1 MASFSYYLSV
11 FGSLFLHGIVIV
23 LMVSNWQTVDEP
35 EMRVQPRV
43 IQAQLIEL
51 EAKAPPQRTEVI
63 DLTARRQAEE
73 AEQRRQAQIQR
84 EREEQERQRQLEEQR
99 RREEA
104 QRQEQQRQAEEERRQ
119 QELERQR
126 QEQQAAE
133 QRAQEEFQRA
143 LREEESYQAAMA
155 EQELVDAVG
164 YEIQQSVELN
174 WSRPPSARRGMQVI
188 LRVSLVPTGGLTSV
202 DIVESSGD
210 SAFDR
215 SAMQATQKAAP
226 FDAVTELE
234 PAVFERNFRTFQ
246 FRFNPQDLR
255 L

>member
-1 MASFSYYLSV
+1 MASVTYYFSV
-11 FGSLFLHGIVIV
+11 FGSLLLHGIVIV
-23 LMVSNWQTVDEP
+23 LMLSNWQTVEERD
-35 EMRVQPRV
+35 MRVQPKV
-43 IQAQLIEL
+43 IQARLIEL
-51 EAKAPPQRTEVI
+51 EAKAPPARTEVI

-73 AEQRRQAQIQR
+73 AERQRQAQAQR

-104 QRQEQQRQAEEERRQ
+104 QRQEQRQREAEEQRQREAEQ
-119 QELERQR
+119 QR
-126 QEQQAAE
+126 QQQAAE
-133 QRAQEEFQRA
+133 QRAQEEFQRV
-143 LREEESYQAAMA
+143 LMEEESYQAAMV

-164 YEIQQSVELN
+164 YEIERAVELN
-174 WSRPPSARRGMQVI
+174 WSRPPSARRGMQAI

-215 SAMQATQKAAP
+215 SAMQAVQKAAP
-226 FDAVTELE
+226 FDAVRELD
-234 PAVFERNFRTFQ
+234 PVVFERNFRAFQ

>member
-1 MASFSYYLSV
+1 MASVTYYFSV
-11 FGSLFLHGIVIV
+11 FASLLLHGIVII
-23 LMVSNWQTVDEP
+23 LMLSNWQTVEERD
-35 EMRVQPRV
+35 MRVQPRV
-43 IQAQLIEL
+43 IQARLIEL

-73 AEQRRQAQIQR
+73 AERQRQAQVQR
-84 EREEQERQRQLEEQR
+84 KREEQERQRQIEEQR

-104 QRQEQQRQAEEERRQ
+104 QRREQERQAEEQRQREIEQQRQ
-119 QELERQR
+119 
-126 QEQQAAE
+126 QQAAE

-143 LREEESYQAAMA
+143 LMEEESYQAAMV

-164 YEIQQSVELN
+164 YEIQRAVELN
-174 WSRPPSARRGMQVI
+174 WSRPPSARRGMQAI

>member
-1 MASFSYYLSV
+1 MASVTYYFSV
-11 FGSLFLHGIVIV
+11 FASLLLHGIVII
-23 LMVSNWQTVDEP
+23 LMLSNWQTVEERD
-35 EMRVQPRV
+35 MRVQPRV
-43 IQAQLIEL
+43 IQARLIEL

-73 AEQRRQAQIQR
+73 AERQRQAQVQR

-104 QRQEQQRQAEEERRQ
+104 QRREQETQAEEQRQREIEQQRQ
-119 QELERQR
+119 
-126 QEQQAAE
+126 QQAAE

-143 LREEESYQAAMA
+143 LMEEESYQAAMV

-164 YEIQQSVELN
+164 YEIQRAVELN
-174 WSRPPSARRGMQVI
+174 WSRPPSARRGMQAI

>member
-1 MASFSYYLSV
+1 MASVTYYFSV
-11 FGSLFLHGIVIV
+11 FASLLLHGIVII
-23 LMVSNWQTVDEP
+23 LMLSNWQTVEERD
-35 EMRVQPRV
+35 MRVQPRV
-43 IQAQLIEL
+43 IQARLIEL

-73 AEQRRQAQIQR
+73 AERQRQAQVQR

-104 QRQEQQRQAEEERRQ
+104 QRREQERQAEEQRQREIEQQRQ
-119 QELERQR
+119 
-126 QEQQAAE
+126 QQAAE

-143 LREEESYQAAMA
+143 LMEEESYQAAMV

-164 YEIQQSVELN
+164 YEIQRAVELN
-174 WSRPPSARRGMQVI
+174 WSRPPSARRGMQAI

>member
-1 MASFSYYLSV
+1 MASVTYYFSV
-11 FGSLFLHGIVIV
+11 FASLLLHGIVII
-23 LMVSNWQTVDEP
+23 LMLSNWQTVEERD
-35 EMRVQPRV
+35 MRVQPRV
-43 IQAQLIEL
+43 IQARLIEL

-73 AEQRRQAQIQR
+73 AERQRQAQVQR

-104 QRQEQQRQAEEERRQ
+104 QRREQERQAEEQRQREIEQQRQ
-119 QELERQR
+119 
-126 QEQQAAE
+126 QQAAE

-143 LREEESYQAAMA
+143 LIEEESYQAAMV

-164 YEIQQSVELN
+164 YEIQRAVELN
-174 WSRPPSARRGMQVI
+174 WSRPPSARRGMQAI
-188 LRVSLVPTGGLTSV
+188 LWVSLVPTGGLTSV

>member
-1 MASFSYYLSV
+1 
-11 FGSLFLHGIVIV
+11 
-23 LMVSNWQTVDEP
+23 LM
-35 EMRVQPRV
+35 
-43 IQAQLIEL
+43 
-51 EAKAPPQRTEVI
+51 
-63 DLTARRQAEE
+63 
-73 AEQRRQAQIQR
+73 
-84 EREEQERQRQLEEQR
+84 
-99 RREEA
+99 
-104 QRQEQQRQAEEERRQ
+104 
-119 QELERQR
+119 
-126 QEQQAAE
+126 
-133 QRAQEEFQRA
+133 
-143 LREEESYQAAMA
+143 EEESYQAAMV

-164 YEIQQSVELN
+164 YEIQRAVELN
-174 WSRPPSARRGMQVI
+174 WSRPPSARRGMQAI

>member
-1 MASFSYYLSV
+1 MASVTYYFSV
-11 FGSLFLHGIVIV
+11 FASLLLHGIVII
-23 LMVSNWQTVDEP
+23 LMLSNWQTVEERD
-35 EMRVQPRV
+35 MRVQPRV
-43 IQAQLIEL
+43 IQARLIEL

-73 AEQRRQAQIQR
+73 AERQRQAQVQR
-84 EREEQERQRQLEEQR
+84 EREEQERQRQIEEQR

-104 QRQEQQRQAEEERRQ
+104 QRREQETQAEEQRQREIEQQRQ
-119 QELERQR
+119 
-126 QEQQAAE
+126 QQAAE

-143 LREEESYQAAMA
+143 LMEEESYQAAMV

-164 YEIQQSVELN
+164 YEIQRAVELN
-174 WSRPPSARRGMQVI
+174 WSRPPSARRGMQAI

>member
-1 MASFSYYLSV
+1 
-11 FGSLFLHGIVIV
+11 
-23 LMVSNWQTVDEP
+23 
-35 EMRVQPRV
+35 MRVQPRV
-43 IQAQLIEL
+43 IQARLIEL

-73 AEQRRQAQIQR
+73 AERQRQAQVQR
-84 EREEQERQRQLEEQR
+84 EREEQERQRQIEEQR

-104 QRQEQQRQAEEERRQ
+104 QRREQERQAEEQRQREIEQQRQ
-119 QELERQR
+119 
-126 QEQQAAE
+126 QQAAE

-143 LREEESYQAAMA
+143 LMEEESYQAAMV

-164 YEIQQSVELN
+164 YEIQRAVELN
-174 WSRPPSARRGMQVI
+174 WSRPPSARRGMQAI

>member
-1 MASFSYYLSV
+1 
-11 FGSLFLHGIVIV
+11 
-23 LMVSNWQTVDEP
+23 
-35 EMRVQPRV
+35 MRVQPRV
-43 IQAQLIEL
+43 IQARLIEL

-73 AEQRRQAQIQR
+73 AERQRQAQVQR

-104 QRQEQQRQAEEERRQ
+104 QRREQERQAEEQRQREIEQQRQ
-119 QELERQR
+119 
-126 QEQQAAE
+126 QQAAE

-143 LREEESYQAAMA
+143 LMEEESYQAAMV

-164 YEIQQSVELN
+164 YEIQRAVELN
-174 WSRPPSARRGMQVI
+174 WSRPPSARRGMQAI

-234 PAVFERNFRTFQ
+234 LAVFERNFRTFQ

>member
-1 MASFSYYLSV
+1 
-11 FGSLFLHGIVIV
+11 
-23 LMVSNWQTVDEP
+23 
-35 EMRVQPRV
+35 MRVQPKV
-43 IQAQLIEL
+43 IQARLIEL
-51 EAKAPPQRTEVI
+51 EAKAPPARTEVI

-73 AEQRRQAQIQR
+73 AERQRQAQAQR

-104 QRQEQQRQAEEERRQ
+104 QRQEQERQAEEQRQREAEQQRQ
-119 QELERQR
+119 Q
-126 QEQQAAE
+126 QEAE
-133 QRAQEEFQRA
+133 QRAQEEFQRV
-143 LREEESYQAAMA
+143 LMEEESYQAAMV

-164 YEIQQSVELN
+164 YEIERAVELN
-174 WSRPPSARRGMQVI
+174 WSRPPSARRGMQAI

-215 SAMQATQKAAP
+215 SAMQAVQKAAP
-226 FDAVTELE
+226 FDAVRELD
-234 PAVFERNFRTFQ
+234 PVVFERNFRAFQ

>member
-1 MASFSYYLSV
+1 MASVTYYFSV
-11 FGSLFLHGIVIV
+11 FASLLLHGIVII
-23 LMVSNWQTVDEP
+23 LMLSNWQTVEERD
-35 EMRVQPRV
+35 MRVQPRV
-43 IQAQLIEL
+43 IQARLIEL

-73 AEQRRQAQIQR
+73 AERQRQAQVQR
-84 EREEQERQRQLEEQR
+84 EREEQERQRQIEEQR

-104 QRQEQQRQAEEERRQ
+104 QRREQERQAEEQRQREIEQQRQ
-119 QELERQR
+119 
-126 QEQQAAE
+126 QQAAE

-143 LREEESYQAAMA
+143 LMEEESYQAAMV

-164 YEIQQSVELN
+164 YEIQRAVELN
-174 WSRPPSARRGMQVI
+174 WSRPPSARRGMQAI